1 MELHGYPKIYR
12 LGLEEVADVLS
23 HKVEIT
29 EKVDG
34 SAFGF
39 GLIDG
44 KLVLRS
50 KRTVL
55 PAAVVSGM
63 FAGATAAVNSI
74 RDKLIPGACYW
85 GETLEKPRHNKIQ
98 YGRIPRHHVA
108 LYGINVDGKYV
119 AYETIKREAERLGF
133 DVVPLLYRG
142 RVENLEKLDSL
153 FEDFQESFLGGMVEG
168 IVIRPVGDPCPS
180 AKLVKDEFKERMVKK
195 EKSIKQDSKTE
206 DAVREFFESF
216 ATEARWTKAIQ
227 HLKEDGIISRDTPEN
242 IGLIIKEIQ
251 RDTLEEEENFIK
263 ENLWVLYKRMFLR
276 TLTEKFPKWYMNE
289 VCNHGSVDNV

>member
-12 LGLEEVADVLS
+12 LGLEEVADVFS
-23 HKVEIT
+23 HVVEIT

-39 GLIDG
+39 GMFDG
-44 KLVLRS
+44 ELVLRS
-50 KRTVL
+50 KRSVL
-55 PAAVVSGM
+55 PATVVSGM
-63 FAGATAAVNSI
+63 FAGAIAAVHAVKD
-74 RDKLIPGACYW
+74 RLIPGACYW
-85 GETLEKPRHNKIQ
+85 GETLEKPRHNKIA
-98 YGRIPRHHVA
+98 YGRVPRHHIA

-119 AYETIKREAERLGF
+119 AHETVKREAVRLGF

-142 RVENLEKLDSL
+142 RIENLARLDIL
-153 FEDFQESFLGGMVEG
+153 FEDFKESFLGGTVEG
-168 IVIRPVGDPCPS
+168 IVIRPIGDPCPS
-180 AKLVKDEFKERMVKK
+180 AKLVKDEFKERMKRGDKV
-195 EKSIKQDSKTE
+195 IRQDTKTE

-227 HLKEDGIISRDTPEN
+227 HLKEDGTISRDTPEN
-242 IGLIIKEIQ
+242 IGILIKEIQ

-289 VCNHGSVDNV
+289 VCNGKGLDQV